1 MGLDHPGL
9 DNVVSQWTTSQTFLH
24 YSLFVSMFAL
34 GAAFVFFLAERGSI
48 LPAYRTTMTTSAIIC
63 GVAAVAYYFITSQY
77 TPDRPFPSSVRYI
90 DWTVTTPLLLIKYPE
105 MLKVRGFAFAW
116 KLIIADLFMI
126 VTGFIGELSGSIV
139 HGHWFPNFPGA
150 IQSHYIWGTISTL
163 GYVVILYLLLTEG
176 SRLAKAQPLPIQHG
190 IKSMNLYLISL
201 WGIYPIV
208 YWFEGLSAA
217 HLSWSI
223 NLDWFNVA
231 SSVGDVINKV
241 GFGVTAYLA
250 VKALSRDDQESP
262 EPLPEDANGS
272 ASLRVNA
279 ATGRSQGRTR

>member
-1 MGLDHPGL
+1 MGLDHLGI
-9 DNVVSQWTTSQTFLH
+9 DNTVTHWTTSQAFVH
-24 YSLFVSMFAL
+24 YSLFVSMLAL
-34 GAAFVFFLAERGSI
+34 GAGFVFFLLEREKI
-48 LPAYRTTMTTSAIIC
+48 LPAYRGTMITSGIIC
-63 GVAAVAYYFITSQY
+63 GVAAVAYYFITTQY
-77 TPDRPFPSSVRYI
+77 TPGRAFPTDIRYI
-90 DWTVTTPLLLIKYPE
+90 DWTVTTPLLLLKYPE

-126 VTGFIGELSGSIV
+126 VTGFIGELYGSTV
-139 HGHWFPNFPGA
+139 HGHWFPNSAGS
-150 IQSHYIWGTISTL
+150 IQNHYLWGTISTL

-176 SRLAKAQPLPIQHG
+176 SRLAKAQPLPIQHS
-190 IKSMNLYLISL
+190 IRSMNLYLVSL

-208 YWFEGLSAA
+208 YWFEGLSAS
-217 HLSWSI
+217 HLSWGV

-250 VKALSRDDQESP
+250 VKALSGDDQESQ
-262 EPLPEDANGS
+262 ERLPEDANGS

-279 ATGRSQGRTR
+279 AKGRPEGRNR